1 MAFLLL
7 ASVDQVTE
15 CDKPNIEID
24 STGQRTTSIY
34 KAAFIKLVFPPLPSI
49 KEMPAPNTHF
59 FRREEI

>member
-7 ASVDQVTE
+7 ASGDQVE

-34 KAAFIKLVFPPLPSI
+34 KAAFIRLVFPPLPSI
-49 KEMPAPNTHF
+49 KEMPAPNTPNTIF
-59 FRREEI
+59 SG